1 MKRFGVRALV
11 VAAGVAAT
19 VFTVV
24 ALRQDTSASPVSPPE
39 PRGDTSTSD
48 VQRDQR
54 DVEQY
59 WTDRRMEEAEPA
71 PMPTE
76 E

>member
-1 MKRFGVRALV
+1 MKRFGIRTLV
-11 VAAGVAAT
+11 VAAGVAA
-19 VFTVV
+19 VVSTVV
-24 ALRQDTSASPVSPPE
+24 ALRQDTSEPPASPPE
-39 PRGDTSTSD
+39 SGGGTATSD

-54 DVEQY
+54 GVEEY